1 MSTEWLTTF
10 LGKYASMK
18 LNNTYLE
25 KNETSFPVTSVCSDK
40 RRMPTVRKY
49 LSGLKLIDD
58 CSYYTLHPVDE
69 EVEKLLP
76 GSTEE
81 PAFDLTAKKS
91 KSQPLDTPTEGY
103 KGIHSFTSK
112 ELIHIYLNQ
121 KDYDFNVVISLR
133 NKECRDLRVFRKS
146 LITSLDDNI
155 ITNHIEKYALEHVQE
170 ILREAFR
177 VKIQA
182 LHNHQY
188 VYITNDED
196 PLPYD
201 SFVYNTT
208 GVGTHF
214 NNEDVFGE
222 KDLSDRIEK
231 VSELVRFFGRALKE
245 LLVLQ
250 RHCQKMG
257 SDKFREHILNTCR
270 THLQDMAPMWMTD
283 DDRDKRDI
291 ALMVLKGTSAK

>member
-1 MSTEWLTTF
+1 
-10 LGKYASMK
+10 MK
-18 LNNTYLE
+18 LSNTYLE
-25 KNETSFPVTSVCSDK
+25 KKETFFPITSVCSDK

-58 CSYYTLHPVDE
+58 CSYHSLNPVDD
-69 EVEKLLP
+69 EVEKILP
-76 GSTEE
+76 GSSVE
-81 PAFDLTAKKS
+81 PSFDLTAKKTS
-91 KSQPLDTPTEGY
+91 SSYLPLDTPTEGY
-103 KGIHSFTSK
+103 RGMHSFSSK

-121 KDYDFNVVISLR
+121 KDYDFYVVISGRNSEHKTLR
-133 NKECRDLRVFRKS
+133 LFKKS
-146 LITSLDDNI
+146 LIGSLDENI
-155 ITNHIEKYALEHVQE
+155 VTNHIEKYALEHIQE

-182 LHNHQY
+182 LHNYQY
-188 VYITNDED
+188 VYTRDEDED

-201 SFVYNTT
+201 SFVYNVTSA
-208 GVGTHF
+208 GTHF
-214 NNEDVFGE
+214 DKEAVFGE

-257 SDKFREHILNTCR
+257 SDTFREHILNTCR

-283 DDRDKRDI
+283 DDKDKRDI